1 MLEVKGRI
9 LSYIGGLAIIEL
21 PDKNEIKLKPKGIF
35 RHSKMELKPMVGD
48 FVLLEKQDQDYIMKE
63 IFPRKN
69 NLIRPKVANV
79 DEIIIIQSVIQPD
92 LNFDLLNKYL
102 AFYEN
107 YVNNV
112 KIGFTKIDL
121 LSDSAL
127 KQFLEVKNIYDN
139 DGYQTFNLN
148 QETDFLNLVDDLSK
162 KAVCLIGNSG
172 VGKSSLINRIDPN
185 LFLKTREISKALNRG
200 KHTTTNVVLIPYKDG
215 HLIDTPGFASLEID
229 FNAEFLA
236 QAWHDFYKLHTK
248 CKFSNCLHIKEKNCA
263 ILSAVNQKEINL
275 SRYESYL
282 KLLEKLKNRK

>member
-9 LSYIGGLAIIEL
+9 LSYIGGLAVVEL

-35 RHSKMELKPMVGD
+35 RHSKMALKPMVGD
-48 FVLLEKQDQDYIMKE
+48 FVLLEQQNQDYIMKE

-69 NLIRPKVANV
+69 HLIRPKVVNV
-79 DEIIIIQSVIQPD
+79 DEVIIIQSVVQPD
-92 LNFDLLNKYL
+92 LNFNLLNKYL
-102 AFYEN
+102 AFYES

-121 LSDSAL
+121 LNNSQL
-127 KQFLEVKNIYDN
+127 KQFLAIKNVYDK
-139 DGYQTFNLN
+139 DGYETFNLN
-148 QETDFLNLVDDLSK
+148 QEDDFLHLVDDLSK

-215 HLIDTPGFASLEID
+215 YLIDTPGFASLEID

-236 QAWHDFYKLHTK
+236 QAWHDFYKLHTN
-248 CKFSNCLHIKEKNCA
+248 CKFSNCLHIKEKDCA
-263 ILSAVNQKEINL
+263 ILNAVGKKEINS

-282 KLLEKLKNRK
+282 KLLEELRNKK